1 MKKFAL
7 VQLTPK
13 DMRCQDSINLGLEI
27 VKNIIDNKEGWEVD
41 LYKFGETIK
50 DINQYDIIGFSIFYF
65 TQMLNLVPFLK
76 TNNIEPLRKNRNRK
90 PLIVAGG
97 QGIQNPKPIKDFI
110 DVFMMGNGEGVV
122 EYVLDNYDNIDK
134 LKENEYLLIPDI
146 KEEFKF
152 AHKNIIDSNPV
163 IFGKNCMIE
172 LTRGCKHRC
181 KFCQYGW
188 TNGKY
193 REKDIELVKQQI
205 LEVKDKGIKNI
216 NLLSCNLGGYSKI
229 IELLDFCIDNKI
241 RLMNTD
247 MRIDAYTDEVAK
259 RLDKLK
265 VRTLKVGVESFNEEV
280 RKDINKKFTKE
291 QLDGFIDRALE
302 NNVSNLHFYLIYGLP
317 TEKDYTKWFEYME
330 YISEKRKNIDRNIRI
345 EFSITNFEPSI
356 YTPYEHE
363 NFVDFNIKHKFLREF
378 LQIQEDCGYIKQKA
392 NTKDYK
398 NTHGRLGRKER
409 SYNIGMWLLHGDES
423 IGKCLLQLDIK
434 GIGRSVDMKVYD
446 KIKKICNKDKSIFQI
461 RELTDKNE
469 NIW

>member
-27 VKNIIDNKEGWEVD
+27 VKDIIDKSDWEID
-41 LYKFGETIK
+41 LYKFGEIIE
-50 DINQYDIIGFSIFYF
+50 DMNQYDVIGFSIFYF

-76 TNNIEPLRKNRNRK
+76 ANNIEPLRKNRNKK
-90 PLIVAGG
+90 PLLVAGG

-110 DVFMMGNGEGVV
+110 DVFCMGNGEGVI
-122 EYVLDNYDNIDK
+122 EYLLDNYDDMDK
-134 LKENEYLLIPDI
+134 LKENDYLLIPDI

-152 AHKNIIDSNPV
+152 NNKDTVDSEPV

-172 LTRGCKHRC
+172 LTRGCRNRC

-216 NLLSCNLGGYSKI
+216 NLLSCNLGGYKNI
-229 IELLDFCIDNKI
+229 VELLDFCIENKV

-247 MRIDAYTDEVAK
+247 MRIDVYTEEVAE

-265 VRTLKVGVESFNEEV
+265 VRTLKVGVESFNEQI
-280 RKDINKKFTKE
+280 RKDIHKNVSKK
-291 QLDGFIDRALE
+291 QLDEFIDRALKY
-302 NNVSNLHFYLIYGLP
+302 NISNLHFYLIYGLP
-317 TEKDYTKWFEYME
+317 TENDYTEWFKYMKD
-330 YISEKRKNIDRNIRI
+330 ISEKRKEIDRNIRI

-363 NFVDFNIKHKFLREF
+363 KFVNFEDKHNFLREF
-378 LQIQEDCGYIKQKA
+378 LQVQEDCGYIKQKA

-409 SYNIGMWLLHGDES
+409 SYNIGMWLLHGDET

-446 KIKKICNKDKSIFQI
+446 KIKKICDKDKTIYPI
-461 RELTDKNE
+461 KELTDINE